1 MAVLLHLR
9 DALEGFEG
17 ADEDAAADS
26 GDFGADIEHEVVAV
40 AEIDVGVA
48 AAKEHGAIAR
58 GRSAKVVRGGIA
70 RRVGLGFDDVA
81 AKAGAGELAND
92 NFADKKAGQGDR
104 VHWQL
109 GAAEATDRDGSFAG
123 A

>member
-17 ADEDAAADS
+17 PDEDAAADS
-26 GDFGADIEHEVVAV
+26 GDFGADIEHKVVAV

-48 AAKEHGAIAR
+48 AGKEHRAIAR
-58 GRSAKVVRGGIA
+58 CGSAKVVRGGIA
-70 RRVGLGFDDVA
+70 RRVGFGFDDA
-81 AKAGAGELAND
+81 TAKVGAGKLAND

-104 VHWQL
+104 V
-109 GAAEATDRDGSFAG
+109 RR
-123 A
+123 